1 MRDIR
6 ADLQER
12 AGVIGEQIKAAQAQF
27 DQFVERIKGEH
38 NSRIKDLRSELEAVN
53 MLMEIEHRR
62 HSGAPSAPTTPPQ
75 PQNFAR
81 PVVSESIALRRAV

>member
-1 MRDIR
+1 
-6 ADLQER
+6 
-12 AGVIGEQIKAAQAQF
+12 
-27 DQFVERIKGEH
+27 
-38 NSRIKDLRSELEAVN
+38 

-62 HSGAPSAPTTPPQ
+62 HGGAPSSPKTPPQ